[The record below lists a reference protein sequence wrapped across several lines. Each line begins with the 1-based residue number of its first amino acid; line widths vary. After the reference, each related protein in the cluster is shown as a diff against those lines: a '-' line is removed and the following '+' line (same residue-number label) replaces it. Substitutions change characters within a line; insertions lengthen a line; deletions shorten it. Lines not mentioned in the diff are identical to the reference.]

1 MTGVMDSPIL
11 VADIGGTKARFA
23 LSAAGPGRGPHLWA
37 MHEFWVDHFDSLA
50 EAIQYYLTRLHEP
63 LPRRAVI
70 AVASPVTGGHI
81 QFSNSPWSFSIA
93 ALQAE
98 AGLEKLEV
106 INDFAALGR
115 AIPYLEAADLRAIG
129 AVPEP
134 LLHDEHER
142 QCAVL
147 GPGTGL
153 GVCRIVLR
161 QGPPLV
167 LETEGGHIGFAPADA
182 YEAAILA
189 FLLRRYPRVS
199 VERLISGP
207 GLENLHAAVC
217 TIDDSPRSA
226 GGPVE
231 IIAGAQRGE
240 ATCTRA
246 VELFCSILGS
256 FAGDVALLHGAWH
269 GLYLGGGMTARL
281 LPWIRNGAFRQRFEA
296 KGRFE
301 ALMRGIPTHA
311 ITHAQPGLLGAAACA
326 LDGFR
331 S

>member
-1 MTGVMDSPIL
+1 MAGVEGSPIL

-23 LSAAGPGRGPHLWA
+23 LSTAGPRRGPCLWA
-37 MHEFWVDHFDSLA
+37 MRELLVDHFDSLA
-50 EAIQYYLTRLHEP
+50 EATRYYLTGLPEP

-70 AVASPVTGGHI
+70 AVASPVAGDRI

-98 AGLEKLEV
+98 VGLEELAV

-115 AIPYLEAADLRAIG
+115 AVPHLDRTDLQAIG
-129 AVPEP
+129 SVPAP
-134 LLHDEHER
+134 ILRDEHER

-153 GVCRIVLR
+153 GVCRVVLR

-217 TIDDSPRSA
+217 TIDGSPRSA

-231 IIAGAQRGE
+231 IIAGARRGE
-240 ATCTRA
+240 IACCRA
-246 VELFCSILGS
+246 VELFCSILGG

-269 GLYLGGGMTARL
+269 GLYLGGGMTTRL
-281 LPWIRNGAFRQRFEA
+281 LPWIRSGAFRQRFEA

-301 ALMRGIPTHA
+301 TLMRGIPTHA
-311 ITHAQPGLLGAAACA
+311 IAHAQPGLLGAAAWA

-331 S
+331 N

>member
-1 MTGVMDSPIL
+1 MANTADSPIL
-11 VADIGGTKARFA
+11 VADIGGTTARFA
-23 LSAAGPGRGPHLWA
+23 LSAAGARRGPRLWA
-37 MHEFWVDHFDSLA
+37 MREFPVDDFDSLA
-50 EAIQYYLTRLHEP
+50 EAIRYYLARLSEP

-70 AVASPVTGGHI
+70 AVASPVTGDLI
-81 QFSNSPWSFSIA
+81 QFSNNPWSFSTA
-93 ALQAE
+93 ALRDE
-98 AGLEKLEV
+98 AGLEELAV

-115 AIPYLEAADLRAIG
+115 AVPHLEGADLHAIG
-129 AVPEP
+129 TVPAAVLPE
-134 LLHDEHER
+134 EQER

-161 QGPPLV
+161 RGPPLV

-189 FLLRRYPRVS
+189 FLLQRYPRVS

-217 TIDDSPRSA
+217 SIDGTPRSA
-226 GGPVE
+226 GGPAE
-231 IIAGAQRGE
+231 IIAGARRGE
-240 ATCTRA
+240 AACCRA

-269 GLYLGGGMTARL
+269 GLYLGGGMTTRL
-281 LPWIRNGAFRQRFEA
+281 LPWLGSGAFRRRFEA

-301 ALMRGIPTHA
+301 TLMRGIPTQA
-311 ITHAQPGLLGAAACA
+311 ITHAQPGLLGAAASA

-331 S
+331 N